1 LDWPEFPT
9 ALQAVVEAEKSSM
22 RVECILFHI
31 LLLRKIMEN
40 IELFF
45 SSIELSLRNAT
56 LESKNRSEQPANYSL
71 NPPHPLSP
79 PTGEANQPDIAV

>member
-1 LDWPEFPT
+1 
-9 ALQAVVEAEKSSM
+9 
-22 RVECILFHI
+22 
-31 LLLRKIMEN
+31 MEN